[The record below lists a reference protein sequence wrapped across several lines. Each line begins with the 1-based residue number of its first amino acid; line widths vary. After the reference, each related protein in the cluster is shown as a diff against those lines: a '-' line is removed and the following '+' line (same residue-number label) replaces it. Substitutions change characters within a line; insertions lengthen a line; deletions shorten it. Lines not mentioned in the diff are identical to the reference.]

1 MGGAIYDRIGV
12 GYKAVRR
19 SDPRIEA
26 RIWSALSGATRVL
39 NVGAGSGSYEP
50 LDRACVAVEPSELM
64 AAQRPVGSAPVVRAI
79 AESLPFDDDTFDGAM
94 AVLTV
99 HHWGDPRAG
108 LSEVRRVTRG
118 PVAVFT
124 FDTSVHNK
132 MWLYDY
138 LSAAVDLDADHLD
151 AAEIADALGGG
162 ASKPCSFPMTV
173 STDSGM
179 PTGDDRRPT

>member
-1 MGGAIYDRIGV
+1 
-12 GYKAVRR
+12 
-19 SDPRIEA
+19 
-26 RIWSALSGATRVL
+26 
-39 NVGAGSGSYEP
+39 
-50 LDRACVAVEPSELM
+50 
-64 AAQRPVGSAPVVRAI
+64 
-79 AESLPFDDDTFDGAM
+79 
-94 AVLTV
+94 
-99 HHWGDPRAG
+99 
-108 LSEVRRVTRG
+108 
-118 PVAVFT
+118 VFT